1 MGNILSSQEESYQL
15 RMKIDALEREER
27 AKQARIGSLEKE
39 KIDVEKEERA
49 KQARIEYLEK
59 EKIDVEKEERAKQA
73 RIEYLE
79 KEMWRRKSGRSK
91 PGLSTW
97 RRRYR

>member
-15 RMKIDALEREER
+15 RMKIDALER
-27 AKQARIGSLEKE
+27 
-39 KIDVEKEERA
+39 EERA

-79 KEMWRRKSGRSK
+79 KEVQMTKQSFFYGMGRFFA
-91 PGLSTW
+91 G
-97 RRRYR
+97 